1 MKLFLC
7 IAFLLLNFINSEYIN
22 SEIVVNG
29 VEYGG
34 IAEMKR
40 GSDTQ
45 HFEMV
50 AIRTKQIGKVPDYDL
65 AFKCSSKK
73 ECKSYGKKKK
83 CELLEDG
90 VVLVEDFLPKT
101 ERHKKLTKE
110 QACKDFLFELTDYCK
125 LGQVAENFAKKR
137 LRKRHLLKF

>member
-22 SEIVVNG
+22 SKIVVNG
-29 VEYGG
+29 IEYSG

-40 GSDTQ
+40 GSGDEQ
-45 HFEMV
+45 KFLMIP
-50 AIRTKQIGKVPDYDL
+50 AKIGQSPDYDL
-65 AFKCSSKK
+65 AFKCSSTK

-110 QACKDFLFELTDYCK
+110 QGCKDFLFELDDHCK
-125 LGQVAENFAKKR
+125 LGEMGKKLAAGKR
-137 LRKRHLLKF
+137 LRKRRHLKF